1 MRFCNSM
8 IPRSYRYP
16 LRDLA
21 FVSSPNATDE
31 DRLNYGDLRLNRRLM
46 IAVAMLTSDLKD

>member
-8 IPRSYRYP
+8 IPRSDRYP